1 MPHYLTLTTSN
12 GNVTETRVI
21 PGIRGG
27 DRAIN
32 HARQLAMA
40 WGLENGSKVVTFTV
54 EDAAGKPVGE
64 GAVVIPPAGWMERET
79 GDRRASS

>member
-40 WGLENGSKVVTFTV
+40 WGLENGSNVVTFTV

-64 GAVVIPPAGWMERET
+64 GALAIPPGA
-79 GDRRASS
+79 

>member
-1 MPHYLTLTTSN
+1 MAHCIRLTTSS
-12 GNVTETRVI
+12 GDVTETRVV

-40 WGLENGSKVVTFTV
+40 WGLENGSKVVAFTV
-54 EDAAGKPVGE
+54 EDLSGKSVGE
-64 GAVVIPPAGWMERET
+64 GTVLVPPVG
-79 GDRRASS
+79 

>member
-32 HARQLAMA
+32 HARQLAIA
-40 WGLENGSKVVTFTV
+40 WGLENGSNAVTFTV

-64 GAVVIPPAGWMERET
+64 GKVVVPPAG
-79 GDRRASS
+79 

>member
-1 MPHYLTLTTSN
+1 MAHYIRLTTSS
-12 GNVTETRVI
+12 GDTTETRVV

-32 HARQLAMA
+32 HARQLAVA
-40 WGLENGSKVVTFTV
+40 WGLENGSKVVTFNV

-64 GAVVIPPAGWMERET
+64 GTVVVPPGGR
-79 GDRRASS
+79 G

>member
-1 MPHYLTLTTSN
+1 VAHYIRLTTSS
-12 GNVTETRVI
+12 GDTTETTVV

-32 HARQLAMA
+32 HARQLAVA

-54 EDAAGKPVGE
+54 EDASGKPVGE
-64 GAVVIPPAGWMERET
+64 GTVVVPPAV
-79 GDRRASS
+79 

>member
-12 GNVTETRVI
+12 DNVTETRVV

-40 WGLENGSKVVTFTV
+40 WGLENGSKIVTFTV

-64 GAVVIPPAGWMERET
+64 GTVVVPPAG
-79 GDRRASS
+79 